1 MTDLSAADVPLLTI
15 RDLNIDFEVDKV
27 WIPAVR
33 GIDLD
38 LTAGEV
44 LALVGESGSGKTT
57 LAMAIPGL
65 LADNARLTGSIRLV
79 GAELAGADEATLTE
93 VRGGRVGVVF
103 QEPMTA
109 FNPVYTIGWQ
119 IIEAIRMHRD
129 ISANDARARAVELLD
144 LVEMPEPAKRMDFY
158 PHQLSGGQRQRAMIA
173 QALACDPALLIADE
187 PTTALDVTVQAEILD
202 LLRDL
207 RTRVDAG
214 ILLITH
220 DLGVVADIADRIVV
234 MKDGDIVESGSSAAL
249 FSDPQQPYT
258 RLLLASVPHLGRGKL
273 SVAESSPAPEHA
285 PPVPAL
291 SLREAT
297 VEFKSG
303 SRNAF
308 QAVDT
313 VTLEVGASEVVGLV
327 GESGSGKSTLGK
339 AAVGLVRLTSGSVH
353 LAGIDITKLSQRD
366 LRVPREKVGVVFQD
380 PGSSLNPRWPV
391 GQAIAEPLALHTELT
406 AAQRTARVDELLEQ
420 VQLSRSLRNRYP
432 HQLSGGQRQRVGI
445 ARALALNPALVIA
458 DEPTSALDVS
468 VQARVLRL
476 LRELQA
482 AHGFACLFISH
493 NLAVVE
499 ELSDRV
505 AVMRSGRLVESG
517 PTETVLNNPT
527 EEYTAR
533 LIAAVPVPDP
543 PEQARRRELR
553 LARAASE

>member
-1 MTDLSAADVPLLTI
+1 
-15 RDLNIDFEVDKV
+15 
-27 WIPAVR
+27 
-33 GIDLD
+33 
-38 LTAGEV
+38 
-44 LALVGESGSGKTT
+44 
-57 LAMAIPGL
+57 
-65 LADNARLTGSIRLV
+65 
-79 GAELAGADEATLTE
+79 LAGADEATLTE
-93 VRGGRVGVVF
+93 VRGDRVGVVF

-119 IIEAIRMHRD
+119 IIEAIRMHRN
-129 ISANDARARAVELLD
+129 ITENDARARAVELLD
-144 LVEMPEPAKRMDFY
+144 LVEMPEPAKRMDYY

-234 MKDGDIVESGSSAAL
+234 MKDGVVVESGLCATL

-258 RLLLASVPHLGRGKL
+258 RLLLASVPHLGSGKL
-273 SVAESSPAPEHA
+273 SVAESSPAPEPA
-285 PPVPAL
+285 PAVPAL

-297 VEFKSG
+297 VEFTSG
-303 SRNAF
+303 SRSTF
-308 QAVDT
+308 RAVSG
-313 VTLEVGASEVVGLV
+313 VTLDVGASEVVGLV

-353 LAGIDITKLSQRD
+353 LAGIDITNLSQRS
-366 LRVPREKVGVVFQD
+366 LRGPREKVGVVFQD

-406 AAQRTARVDELLEQ
+406 AVQRTARVDELLEQ

-432 HQLSGGQRQRVGI
+432 HQLSGGQRQRIGI

-482 AHGFACLFISH
+482 EHGFACLFISH

-505 AVMRSGRLVESG
+505 AVMQSGRLVESG
-517 PTETVLNNPT
+517 PTETVLNNPA
-527 EEYTAR
+527 EEYTAQ

-553 LARAASE
+553 LARAASVGPNPRQ

>member
-1 MTDLSAADVPLLTI
+1 MTDPSIAGAPLLMI

-38 LTAGEV
+38 LIAGEV
-44 LALVGESGSGKTT
+44 LALVGESGSGKST

-65 LADNARLTGSIRLV
+65 LADNARLTGSILLT
-79 GAELAGADEATLTE
+79 GEELAGADEATLTE

-129 ISANDARARAVELLD
+129 ISANDARARAEELLD
-144 LVEMPEPAKRMDFY
+144 LVDMPEPAKRMDFY

-234 MKDGDIVESGSSAAL
+234 MKDGVVVESGSSAAL

-273 SVAESSPAPEHA
+273 TATESSPAPESA

-291 SLREAT
+291 FLREAT

-308 QAVDT
+308 QAVGA

-353 LAGIDITKLSQRD
+353 LAGVDITKLSQRE
-366 LRVPREKVGVVFQD
+366 LREPRKQVGVVFQD

-406 AAQRTARVDELLEQ
+406 AAQRTERVDELLEQ

-432 HQLSGGQRQRVGI
+432 HQLSGGQRQRIGI

>member
-1 MTDLSAADVPLLTI
+1 VPLLTI
-15 RDLNIDFEVDKV
+15 RDLNIEFEVDKV

-119 IIEAIRMHRD
+119 IMEAIRMHRD

-234 MKDGDIVESGSSAAL
+234 MKDGVVVESGSSATL

-273 SVAESSPAPEHA
+273 TATESSPAPESA

-291 SLREAT
+291 FLREAT

-308 QAVDT
+308 QAVGA

-353 LAGIDITKLSQRD
+353 LAGVDITKLSQRE
-366 LRVPREKVGVVFQD
+366 LREPRKQVGVVFQD

-406 AAQRTARVDELLEQ
+406 AIQRIARVDELLEQ

>member
-1 MTDLSAADVPLLTI
+1 MTDLSAADAPLLTI

-38 LTAGEV
+38 LIAGEV
-44 LALVGESGSGKTT
+44 LALVGESGSGKST

-65 LADNARLTGSIRLV
+65 LADNARLTGSILLT
-79 GAELAGADEATLTE
+79 GEELAGADEATLTE

-129 ISANDARARAVELLD
+129 ISANDARARAEELLD
-144 LVEMPEPAKRMDFY
+144 LVDMPEPAKRMDFY

-234 MKDGDIVESGSSAAL
+234 MKDGVVVESGSSATL

-273 SVAESSPAPEHA
+273 TATESSPAPESA

-291 SLREAT
+291 FLREAT

-308 QAVDT
+308 QAVGA

-353 LAGIDITKLSQRD
+353 LAGVDITKLSQRE
-366 LRVPREKVGVVFQD
+366 LREPRKQVGVVFQD

-406 AAQRTARVDELLEQ
+406 AAQRTERVDELLEQ

-432 HQLSGGQRQRVGI
+432 HQLSGGQRQRIGI

>member
-1 MTDLSAADVPLLTI
+1 MTDPSIAGAPLLMI

-38 LTAGEV
+38 LIAGEV
-44 LALVGESGSGKTT
+44 LALVGESGSGKST

-65 LADNARLTGSIRLV
+65 LADNARLTGSILLT
-79 GAELAGADEATLTE
+79 GEELAGADEATLTE

-129 ISANDARARAVELLD
+129 ISANDARARAEELLD
-144 LVEMPEPAKRMDFY
+144 LVDMPEPAKRMDFY

-234 MKDGDIVESGSSAAL
+234 MKDGVVVESGSSATL

-273 SVAESSPAPEHA
+273 TATESSPAPESA

-291 SLREAT
+291 FLREAT

-308 QAVDT
+308 QAVGA

-353 LAGIDITKLSQRD
+353 LAGVDITKLSQRE
-366 LRVPREKVGVVFQD
+366 LREPRKQVGVVFQD

-406 AAQRTARVDELLEQ
+406 AIQRIARVDELLEQ

-505 AVMRSGRLVESG
+505 VVMRSGRLVESG